1 MKGVM
6 GFLERAGLVRIDA
19 DQDVAT
25 HASNFEPL
33 PSEQTSATPQP
44 LPQAVAPAMATLQ
57 DIYASAGV
65 PEALYPAERLLRL
78 IDGLSAMDQGTRLM
92 AIRAMD
98 SADDSWTIA
107 DPLDDAQRKAHALAL
122 HAQRLQ
128 EDVRALE
135 HDTLRKTESIALERD
150 RIAGDIRQQIA
161 ELEALMGRE
170 MTRAAEDISAQEAQ
184 LLAVRQDTARQLE
197 SLSAHQVLLQNL
209 CSQFGSTLSPK
220 ESTHG

>member
-19 DQDVAT
+19 DQYVASS
-25 HASNFEPL
+25 ASSVEPIPPQQPL
-33 PSEQTSATPQP
+33 ATPQP
-44 LPQAVAPAMATLQ
+44 LPSVAAPALATLQ
-57 DIYASAGV
+57 DIYVSAGV

-78 IDGLSAMDQGTRLM
+78 MDGLSAMDQSTRLM

-98 SADDSWTIA
+98 SADDTWTIS
-107 DPLDDAQRKAHALAL
+107 DPLNDAQRKAQALAF
-122 HAQRLQ
+122 HADRLQ
-128 EDVRALE
+128 EDLRALE
-135 HDTLRKTESIALERD
+135 HGTLKRTESIAVERD

-161 ELEALMGRE
+161 ELEALLGRE
-170 MTRAAEDISAQEAQ
+170 MTRAAEDIAVQEAQ

-197 SLSAHQVLLQNL
+197 SLSAHRVLLQNL
-209 CSQFGSTLSPK
+209 CSQFGPTLSPK